1 MDILVCPNRS
11 ARNGAWQVRLNT
23 HQVSFRSE
31 AEARAFVDLLQSRLA
46 APHPL
51 PRQPLAQGA

>member
-1 MDILVCPNRS
+1 MDIRVCPNRS
-11 ARNGAWQVRLNT
+11 ARNGTWQVRLDRQ
-23 HQVSFRSE
+23 QVSFRSE

-51 PRQPLAQGA
+51 PREPQPQRA